1 MIDPLRR
8 PAPGLVLAAALALL
22 AIDASASPKPQ
33 GSTDTHDVAGATS
46 DEATSDA
53 DVLRALPHLTSPLD
67 RAPKL
72 FTFKLADADAPLSL
86 LRAYLDAEVERPG
99 PYNRYVGG
107 AYGRWSKDPWLDLA
121 WGEEDRAA
129 DGDGDGSPEDGG
141 SSDTG
146 ELPSRQSPLRLTSSG
161 RFRSISDAPSLAQS
175 TLLLT
180 LEGSDP
186 DASRFGAAPPAPD
199 PLRVRINSNDW
210 ITRLFVADD
219 RAPFWTTGPSLASNG
234 YGGLWASSAKP
245 VTDWRCRRRPVLFIR
260 YGGENDRFSLVQCS
274 GAVELGAVDRLS
286 ILARPPEVPDP
297 GELPD
302 EPDPD
307 AWEKSLEWL
316 PRVKLV
322 NPRLL
327 WLMQKIADAF
337 PHRAVYVYS
346 GYRPHKDKSVLQGH
360 HSMHGDGRAMDIQV
374 HGVRNEALFNFCRKL
389 DDVGCGYYPNSKFV
403 HVDVRRPGTGHAFW
417 IDTSGPGEP
426 SRYVDAW
433 PGVVEQGALVWM
445 QVPGREAL
453 PQGQRPRTPDERGT
467 ADVIRK

>member
-1 MIDPLRR
+1 MMVPVRR
-8 PAPGLVLAAALALL
+8 SLSGLALAAATLCASGALATP
-22 AIDASASPKPQ
+22 APQ
-33 GSTDTHDVAGATS
+33 P
-46 DEATSDA
+46 EAPASDA
-53 DVLRALPHLTSPLD
+53 PISNDLRVATPLD
-67 RAPKL
+67 RAPRL
-72 FTFKLADADAPLSL
+72 LTFKLADSASSLTL

-99 PYNRYVGG
+99 PYNRYVTG
-107 AYGRWSKDPWLDLA
+107 AYGRWSKTPWIDLA
-121 WGEEDRAA
+121 WGASSSEGAA
-129 DGDGDGSPEDGG
+129 SADGSPASAARHDTATG
-141 SSDTG
+141 SEIPAIDVD
-146 ELPSRQSPLRLTSSG
+146 R
-161 RFRSISDAPSLAQS
+161 DAPMSGLVLPLTEGATDAQ
-175 TLLLT
+175 
-180 LEGSDP
+180 
-186 DASRFGAAPPAPD
+186 FGFAPPASE
-199 PLRVRINSNDW
+199 PLRVRIGSSDW

-234 YGGLWASSAKP
+234 YGGVFASSKP
-245 VTDWRCRRRPVLFIR
+245 VVDWRCRRRPVLFIR

-274 GAVELGAVDRLS
+274 GAVEPGAVDRLS

-297 GELPD
+297 GQLPE

-307 AWEKSLEWL
+307 AWEKMGEWL

-327 WLMQKIADAF
+327 WLLQKIADAF
-337 PHRAVYVYS
+337 PHRAIYVYS

-374 HGVRNEALFNFCRKL
+374 HGVRNESLFQFCRKL

-426 SRYVDAW
+426 SHYVDSW
-433 PGVVEQGALVWM
+433 PGVVDHGALVWM
-445 QVPGREAL
+445 EVPGREAL
-453 PQGQRPRTPDERGT
+453 PQGPRPRMPDERGT